1 MTKQKTDK
9 RAYPRNSGV
18 LRRCGDWPAA
28 EQQGGDYGAQ
38 TPVFL
43 CLQKDG

>member
-1 MTKQKTDK
+1 MTKQQTDK

-18 LRRCGDWPAA
+18 LFLPLAVV
-28 EQQGGDYGAQ
+28 EQ

-43 CLQKDG
+43 CLTQAGSNNAAI

>member
-18 LRRCGDWPAA
+18 FFLPLAVV
-28 EQQGGDYGAQ
+28 EQ
-38 TPVFL
+38 TPVFFVPNAGRE
-43 CLQKDG
+43 Q